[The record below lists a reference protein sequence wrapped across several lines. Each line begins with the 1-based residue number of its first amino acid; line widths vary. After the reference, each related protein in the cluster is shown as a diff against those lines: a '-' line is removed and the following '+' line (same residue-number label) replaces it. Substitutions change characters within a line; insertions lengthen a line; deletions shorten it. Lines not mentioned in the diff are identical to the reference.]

1 MSYADI
7 VEFMFQSGC
16 VMDKC
21 GMKAVSES
29 KSDCFGLIGAY
40 HIWDVWPVH
49 TRLDGYGK
57 ARRCRRS
64 AEKR

>member
-29 KSDCFGLIGAY
+29 ESKSDCFGLIGAY
-40 HIWDVWPVH
+40 HIWDVWQVH
-49 TRLDGYGK
+49 TRLDGL
-57 ARRCRRS
+57 
-64 AEKR
+64 